1 MSLKQY
7 KIKQEHKKILI
18 HYLYSFIQA
27 SYFRYNRANLN
38 DLYTYEMPLYL
49 KSVNDFNFQDLRT
62 QKLYE
67 QLFLTKQG
75 LKNFSYFVD
84 SEHYDFQYESEN
96 NVFRLYFFTVEEQH
110 FAIQIQVNNHHSEL
124 FLITPKYLD
133 YIEND
138 RLEENLFVFL
148 SVLKNY
154 LLD

>member
-38 DLYTYEMPLYL
+38 DLYTYEMPLHL
-49 KSVNDFNFQDLRT
+49 KSVNDFNFQNLKT

-75 LKNFSYFVD
+75 IKNFSYFID
-84 SEHYDFQYESEN
+84 SEHHDFQYESEN
-96 NVFRLYFFTVEEQH
+96 TLFSLYFYTIDEHH
-110 FAIQIQVNNHHSEL
+110 FAIQTQDNHQHVEL
-124 FLITPKYLD
+124 FIISPKYLD
-133 YIEND
+133 YLDNEH
-138 RLEENLFVFL
+138 LEENLLIFL
-148 SVLKNY
+148 SVLNNY
-154 LLD
+154 LSA